1 MSTIFHRDSQWTAIM
16 PLPASP
22 QLLCWKPVSDIQNR
36 KWSNYSKNNLLGRKK
51 ELWDPKPKK
60 KQIWWEHKKDKFIDQ
75 HYQLELSGDSNILR
89 IKYGSHST
97 RVVVENQDFS
107 SMTEES
113 IVFNINLNALIS
125 HIARDYYTQ
134 HESINY
140 VHFYISL
147 VWDMVF
153 I

>member
-1 MSTIFHRDSQWTAIM
+1 MGSQT
-16 PLPASP
+16 
-22 QLLCWKPVSDIQNR
+22 
-36 KWSNYSKNNLLGRKK
+36 
-51 ELWDPKPKK
+51 KK

-75 HYQLELSGDSNILR
+75 HYQLEISGDSNILR

-134 HESINY
+134 HVSINY

-147 VWDMVF
+147 CLGYGIYLKVTYYLLF
-153 I
+153 ANK